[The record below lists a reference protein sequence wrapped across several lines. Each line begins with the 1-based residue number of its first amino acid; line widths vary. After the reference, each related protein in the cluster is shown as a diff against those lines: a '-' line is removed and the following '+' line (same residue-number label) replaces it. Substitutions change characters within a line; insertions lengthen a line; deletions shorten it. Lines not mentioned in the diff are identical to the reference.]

1 MTVGPAKSL
10 AFTPERLRCSITCNI
25 SRVMIFVVAFLL
37 AALPLFR
44 RAGMGQPFLPV
55 IVAIEDNCINAHS
68 RTSSLTQPTSLP
80 TGCVGPPSSDCKG
93 RLSLESQPIILT
105 VTGLP
110 HDTEWPVAEA
120 SQSRALFNS
129 TRPETIIS
137 VPHDLEDS
145 GVASFFTTACAKMSM
160 K

>member
-1 MTVGPAKSL
+1 LYQRPFSHK
-10 AFTPERLRCSITCNI
+10 
-25 SRVMIFVVAFLL
+25 
-37 AALPLFR
+37 
-44 RAGMGQPFLPV
+44 QPNTADLSP
-55 IVAIEDNCINAHS
+55 DW
-68 RTSSLTQPTSLP
+68 
-80 TGCVGPPSSDCKG
+80 CVGPPSSDCKG